1 MFSNLRQGSPFYVL
15 KKGETPSIGIGS
27 VVSVSAPKAKYNTQ
41 SFSPQNMMEMVVDVT
56 VKMDD
61 ETLNLEQL
69 PSNQSIVNFGQQ
81 GMVVSESKEAMVAE
95 VESMKRMSEDI
106 LSKIDFHAK
115 TVEECDKM
123 LKVLNP
129 QYAKEVARDEEMSV
143 LKAEVG
149 EIKSSLSN
157 MEELLVKV
165 LNVGNT
171 NINKKKNESD

>member
-1 MFSNLRQGSPFYVL
+1 
-15 KKGETPSIGIGS
+15 
-27 VVSVSAPKAKYNTQ
+27 
-41 SFSPQNMMEMVVDVT
+41 
-56 VKMDD
+56 MDY
-61 ETLNLEQL
+61 
-69 PSNQSIVNFGQQ
+69 
-81 GMVVSESKEAMVAE
+81 
-95 VESMKRMSEDI
+95 
-106 LSKIDFHAK
+106 HAK

-129 QYAKEVARDEEMSV
+129 QYAKEMARDEEMSV